1 MTQGELSQAPE
12 PALSLL
18 VPREEHPN
26 TPARGCCSSPGSP
39 GGKDGR
45 KRWENGLKVGLRDR
59 RRRVTRAGG
68 EHTPAPNTLCSTE
81 ANYPNLQLE
90 ASGKRLS
97 LKDN

>member
-12 PALSLL
+12 PARPQGGAPQHPSEGLL
-18 VPREEHPN
+18 LLPWQPRRE
-26 TPARGCCSSPGSP
+26 RGAEAQ
-39 GGKDGR
+39 
-45 KRWENGLKVGLRDR
+45 ENGLKVGLRDR